1 VKVRAAERADAPDVA
16 AIYNAGL
23 AGRSATF
30 ETTPRTTEDMA
41 ERIAASA
48 VPYAFLVADN
58 GGGLEGWAA
67 SYPYSP
73 RPAYATVAEYSVYV
87 APAAA
92 GRGVGRALLGALLEQ
107 AEQAGLHKITSRIF
121 PENAASLALARSLGF
136 REVGLHRRHARLNGV
151 WRDVVTVEV
160 LLGEAAQALP
170 EDQPK
175 RPVM

>member
-1 VKVRAAERADAPDVA
+1 VSVRDAVRADAAAVA
-16 AIYNAGL
+16 VIYNAGL

-30 ETTPRTTEDMA
+30 ETTARTAEDMA
-41 ERIAASA
+41 QRIDATTC
-48 VPYAFLVADN
+48 PYAFLVEESRGA
-58 GGGLEGWAA
+58 LVGWAA
-67 SYPYSP
+67 TYPYSP

-92 GRGVGRALLGALLEQ
+92 GRGVGRGLLSALLER
-107 AEQAGLHKITSRIF
+107 AEQDGLHKVTSRIF

-136 REVGLHRRHARLNGV
+136 REVGLHRRHARLDGV

-160 LLGEAAQALP
+160 LLGEAAEDLP